1 MKSQKSKE
9 ELIEKV
15 IEHIKED
22 VHCGDYTALEIML
35 KFLSVGSVENLIA
48 YLPAEDW
55 KPFNHLVAEEYLN
68 EEKEDPE
75 IRTENALSNLI
86 KTYPND
92 IDLGKEIRKR
102 YGRTT

>member
-1 MKSQKSKE
+1 MRSQKSKE

-15 IEHIKED
+15 IEQIKED

-55 KPFNHLVAEEYLN
+55 KPFSHLVAKQYLN
-68 EEKEDPE
+68 EEEDPE
-75 IRTENALSNLI
+75 VRTENALSNLI

-102 YGRTT
+102 YGRFA